1 MLLLTYPLVIGL
13 WCPIGGALL
22 VVHYWWC
29 TTGGNVVV
37 MLCKV
42 VLYSKKESCSRM
54 IDMKNVTVQVHS
66 L

>member
-1 MLLLTYPLVIGL
+1 
-13 WCPIGGALL
+13 